1 MESKNRL
8 KYGHLTK
15 MKRQINGKVQCFST
29 IGVGTKQKPTTK
41 SKPYFVLYTEI
52 NKMII
57 SQNGPQIQTSSRK
70 QISVIKV

>member
-15 MKRQINGKVQCFST
+15 MKRQITGEVQCFST
-29 IGVGTKQKPTTK
+29 TGAGTKQKPTTK
-41 SKPYFVLYTEI
+41 SKLYFVLYIEI
-52 NKMII
+52 NKMI

-70 QISVIKV
+70 QISVI